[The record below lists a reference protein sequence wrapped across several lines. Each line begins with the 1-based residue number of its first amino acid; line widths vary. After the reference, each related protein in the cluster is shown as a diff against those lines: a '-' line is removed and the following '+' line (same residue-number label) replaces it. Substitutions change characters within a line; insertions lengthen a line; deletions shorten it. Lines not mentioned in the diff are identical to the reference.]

1 MEWRGL
7 LVSVRDA
14 AEAEEAIAGGAAIVD
29 VKDPDAGALGAA
41 SPEAIVRVAGVVGD
55 RDWTIAGG
63 ELAEGSAGALG
74 ADRVVALVRRVV
86 DASPRPPRLV
96 KAGMA
101 RMAGSDWRGAMERVM
116 SRLPS
121 GVGYVAVAYADGD
134 RAEAPDPFAVIAA
147 ARAIG
152 CAGVLV
158 DTFDKSGPGL
168 FGAAGGG
175 RVRRWVAAAH
185 AAGLPIAVAGRL
197 SLDEI
202 AAAVAT
208 GGDVVA
214 VRSAACVAAGRPGTP
229 DGDRRGRVDR
239 ARVEEAVERL
249 RRSGGGGR

>member
-29 VKDPDAGALGAA
+29 VKDPDAGPLGAA
-41 SPEAIVRVAGVVGD
+41 TPEAIASVAGVVGG
-55 RDWTIAGG
+55 RGWTIACG
-63 ELAEGSAGALG
+63 ELAEGSAGDSG
-74 ADRVVALVRRVV
+74 IERVAALVRRVV

-96 KAGMA
+96 KAGLS
-101 RMAGSDWRGAMERVM
+101 RMAESGWRVAMERVM
-116 SRLPS
+116 ARLPS
-121 GVGYVAVAYADGD
+121 GVGFVAVAYADGA
-134 RAEAPDPFAVIAA
+134 RVGAPAPAEVIAG
-147 ARAIG
+147 ARVLG

-168 FGAAGGG
+168 FGVADAATI
-175 RVRRWVAAAH
+175 RDWVAAAH

-202 AAAVAT
+202 AAAADT

-214 VRSAACVAAGRPGTP
+214 VRSAACVASGHARVP

-239 ARVEEAVERL
+239 GRVAAAVARL
-249 RRSGGGGR
+249 RRTGP